1 MSVCW
6 NNWIRHKGKRYGR
19 ALRQAVAA
27 SILLVLTGCGGV
39 EEAQLSDY
47 LDNLE
52 FNTKMESLKE
62 VPLGSYKVS
71 AATRTQEAA
80 KRDAPRI
87 WVQITCKLYVIVA
100 PGDESTIAAAYEQH
114 RGMFD
119 DTLVQILRSS
129 TIDEL
134 SDPRWTIIKSR
145 ISDFARPILGGERV
159 RQIVVNDFGWEPI

>member
-1 MSVCW
+1 MSV
-6 NNWIRHKGKRYGR
+6 RRSARSRYSAKSCCQ
-19 ALRQAVAA
+19 ALHGAVVA
-27 SILLVLTGCGGV
+27 SVLLVLAGCGGV
-39 EEAQLSDY
+39 EKATLNDY

-52 FNTKMESLKE
+52 FNTQMESLKE

-80 KRDAPRI
+80 KRDSQRT

-100 PGDESTIAAAYEQH
+100 PEDESSIAAAYEQH
-114 RGMFD
+114 RGIFD
-119 DTLVQILRSS
+119 DTVVQIFRNS

-134 SDPRWTIIKSR
+134 SDPRWTTIKSR

-159 RQIVVNDFGWEPI
+159 RQIVLNDFGWEPI